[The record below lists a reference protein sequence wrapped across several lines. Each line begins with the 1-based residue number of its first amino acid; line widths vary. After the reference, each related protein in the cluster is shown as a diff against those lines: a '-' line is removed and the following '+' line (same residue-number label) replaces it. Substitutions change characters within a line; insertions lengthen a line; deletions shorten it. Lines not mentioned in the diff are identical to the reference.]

1 MAGTTRDKEAAI
13 DLLVLL
19 YGMAQ
24 AWFFTPV
31 GLRGVD
37 GSDPLSASRIDYHRR
52 TLVAAA
58 SALVERP

>member
-24 AWFFTPV
+24 AWFSP
-31 GLRGVD
+31 R
-37 GSDPLSASRIDYHRR
+37 SAFEES
-52 TLVAAA
+52 TAAI
-58 SALVERP
+58 R